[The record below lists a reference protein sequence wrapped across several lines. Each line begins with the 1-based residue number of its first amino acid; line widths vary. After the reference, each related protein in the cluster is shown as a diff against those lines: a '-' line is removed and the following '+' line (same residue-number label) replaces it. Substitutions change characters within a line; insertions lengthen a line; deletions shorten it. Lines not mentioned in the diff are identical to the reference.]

1 MSMTLFLPTESVD
14 DSCRDDLSVP
24 LTGDGGLGAAIECKE
39 AKDEYEGSQADQR
52 DGVGHHLRLALQREA
67 FKADGFDSLRG

>member
-1 MSMTLFLPTESVD
+1 MINEDLPTESVD

-39 AKDEYEGSQADQR
+39 PKDEYEGSQADQR
-52 DGVGHHLRLALQREA
+52 DGVSQHLRLALCDDE
-67 FKADGFDSLRG
+67 KYYCLVSSLPCQ